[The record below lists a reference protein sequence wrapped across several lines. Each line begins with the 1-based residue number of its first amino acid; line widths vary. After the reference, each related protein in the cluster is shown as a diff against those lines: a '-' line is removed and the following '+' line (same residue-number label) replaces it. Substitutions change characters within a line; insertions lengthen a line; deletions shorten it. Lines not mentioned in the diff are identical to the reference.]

1 MPDQENSP
9 YRLLQL
15 FVGNH
20 CLLLGL
26 FTYGGPIPKI
36 LKEFLCGGTRVVGL
50 GIDKMAEKLE
60 RDCGFLIPQ
69 RVELRIL
76 ALEGRAC
83 EGKDL
88 SRCNL
93 EAMTRAV
100 LEGEVDVVRPSK
112 KMA

>member
-1 MPDQENSP
+1 MGSTKWQRSS
-9 YRLLQL
+9 R
-15 FVGNH
+15 
-20 CLLLGL
+20 
-26 FTYGGPIPKI
+26 
-36 LKEFLCGGTRVVGL
+36 
-50 GIDKMAEKLE
+50 

-100 LEGEVDVVRPSK
+100 LEGEVDVVRPLIKYASVES
-112 KMA
+112 AEDRHQAVREQEIV